1 MADVTRRM
9 LDLLSLLQTG
19 RQFASGELARRL
31 DVSPRTVRR
40 DVERLRGY
48 GYPVETRPG
57 PGGYYRLAAGR
68 AVPPLMLEDDEAVA
82 ILLALA
88 TSSTAGAG
96 EPGSVAAAAARA
108 YGKLDQ
114 VLPARLAATVST
126 LRSSLE
132 ADAPLAPAADV
143 GTLYGLAEG
152 IRDQR
157 VVEFEYEGRERVT
170 RRRVEPHRQV
180 HHLLRWYLL
189 GWDLEARGW
198 RTFRTDRMTDLRVRS
213 RGFRPRPL
221 PAGTALDHLLAGI
234 RRGSRRVEMT
244 AEAGATAVAAA
255 LPFETMDL
263 TEVGAGRTRIVLHCA
278 DRHWLVLHL
287 SRLDTRVEI
296 HEPVEWAD
304 DLRRATPGWVT

>member
-19 RQFASGELARRL
+19 RQFASGELSRRL
-31 DVSPRTVRR
+31 GVSARTLRR

-57 PGGYYRLAAGR
+57 PGGHYRLAAGR

-82 ILLALA
+82 TLLALA
-88 TSSTAGAG
+88 TSSTADPG
-96 EPGSVAAAAARA
+96 EPGSVGAAAARA

-114 VLPARLAATVST
+114 VLPARLAAVVST
-126 LRSSLE
+126 LRSGLE

-143 GTLYGLAEG
+143 
-152 IRDQR
+152 RDLSELGVAIMDR
-157 VVEFEYEGRERVT
+157 RMVEFDYRGRELVT

-189 GWDLEARGW
+189 AWDREKQDW
-198 RTFRTDRMTDLRVRS
+198 RTFRVDRMDSLRLLSATFEPRS
-213 RGFRPRPL
+213 L
-221 PAGTALDHLLAGI
+221 PAGTALDHLLAGT

-244 AEAGATAVAAA
+244 AEASASEVAAA
-255 LPFETMDL
+255 LPYEAMDL
-263 TEVGAGRTRIVLHCA
+263 TEVGEGRTRIVLHCA
-278 DRHWLVLHL
+278 DRHWLLLHL
-287 SRLDTRVEI
+287 SRLDTRVEV
-296 HEPVEWAD
+296 HEPVEWAREIRH
-304 DLRRATPGWVT
+304 LAAGWMT